1 MMSNDLREHFEDYI
15 GDLFAEEDDTL
26 RWIQSEARR
35 QDLPAISIQP
45 QDGYLL
51 QWLAKITGAR
61 KAVEIGTL
69 AGYSGVW
76 IGRGLPDDGKLYT
89 IERSGKHAEV
99 ARASFDRAGL
109 NGKVELFQGEAL
121 DILRKLSSR
130 GPFDMVF
137 IDADKAS
144 YPDYLAW
151 AVENLRPGG
160 VLAAHN
166 AYRGGGVLQPEN
178 EEDRIMHQFNEIL
191 ASHPRL
197 NGFIIPLGDGMAV
210 AFKQ

>member
-1 MMSNDLREHFEDYI
+1 MMSNDLRERFEDYI
-15 GDLFAEEDDTL
+15 GELFAEEDDTL
-26 RWIQSEARR
+26 RWIQSETRR
-35 QDLPAISIQP
+35 QDLPTISIQP

-121 DILRKLSSR
+121 DILRKLSSS

-151 AVENLRPGG
+151 AVENLRSGG

-178 EEDRIMHQFNEIL
+178 EEDHIMHQFNELL
-191 ASHPRL
+191 ASHPQL